1 MKWSV
6 DFAPLIPVPLFW
18 TAVVLATLLVALL
31 ILRRSRGA
39 AFRAAAVLALL
50 AALANPTLREEERE
64 NLANIAVVIVDE
76 STSQT
81 LAKRP
86 VQLAAIR
93 SDLESKLGKIPNL
106 EIRWV
111 TAAKPGESSGQG
123 TQLF

>member
-6 DFAPLIPVPLFW
+6 DFSPPIPAPLF
-18 TAVVLATLLVALL
+18 LAADLVAALLVTLAF
-31 ILRRSRGA
+31 IRPGRGA
-39 AFRAAAVLALL
+39 ALRAAAVLALL

-64 NLANIAVVIVDE
+64 SLANIVVVIADE

-86 VQLAAIR
+86 EQLAAIR

-106 EIRWV
+106 EVRWV
-111 TAAKPGESSGQG
+111 TA
-123 TQLF
+123 

>member
-6 DFAPLIPVPLFW
+6 DFSPLIPAPLFW
-18 TAVVLATLLVALL
+18 AAAVVAVLLVTLLF
-31 ILRRSRGA
+31 IRRSRGA
-39 AFRAAAVLALL
+39 DLRAAALLALL

-64 NLANIAVVIVDE
+64 SLANIVVVIVDE